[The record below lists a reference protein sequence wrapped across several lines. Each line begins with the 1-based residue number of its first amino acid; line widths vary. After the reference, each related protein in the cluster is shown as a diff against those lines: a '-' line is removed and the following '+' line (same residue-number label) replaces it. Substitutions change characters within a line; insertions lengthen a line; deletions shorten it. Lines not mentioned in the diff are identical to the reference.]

1 MRKIFKYPLEI
12 IDYQT
17 VEIKSPAI
25 LLSVVGIDD
34 KIMMYAMVD
43 DLEYGIPVDV
53 MIIGTGHAIKD
64 DIDSYKFL
72 GTVNLMNGR
81 ETWHVF
87 ACHSKNFIGMGEK
100 KEEDIPILRID
111 EFTNFKEKGRSPQM
125 MVA

>member
-25 LLSVVGIDD
+25 LLSVMEIDD
-34 KIMMYAMVD
+34 EIMMYAMVD
-43 DLEYGIPVDV
+43 DLEYGVPVDV
-53 MIIGTGHAIKD
+53 RIIGTDHAIKD
-64 DIDSYKFL
+64 DIDNYKFL
-72 GTVNLMNGR
+72 GTVKLMNGR
-81 ETWHVF
+81 EIWHVF
-87 ACHSKNFIGMGEK
+87 ACHSNDLKQVGEK

-125 MVA
+125 IMA

>member
-12 IDYQT
+12 TDYQM

-34 KIMMYAMVD
+34 EIVMYAMVD
-43 DLEYGIPVDV
+43 DLEYGIPIDIR
-53 MIIGTGHAIKD
+53 IIGTGNAIKG

-81 ETWHVF
+81 EMWHVF
-87 ACHSKNFIGMGEK
+87 ARHSKDFIKVGEN
-100 KEEDIPILRID
+100 KEEDIPILRIG
-111 EFTNFKEKGRSPQM
+111 EFTNFKEKGRSPQV